1 MSDRIAN
8 SLNQDDVYAAD
19 ILRTFGLP
27 DSERG
32 LRIVAALQTVT
43 DPEIPVVTVLD
54 MGMIAGVRAH
64 GFVVEVDLTPTFAGC
79 PALDL
84 IRGDIVKA
92 LRDAGEVSAVVHTVF
107 DPPWTT
113 ERISDAGLRKLKEFG
128 LAPPKRQH
136 GGGRNPEMI
145 ALTLGGHTLDFAA
158 ETVACP
164 FCNSLHTRQ
173 ESMFGPTLCRAIH
186 YCDNCRQSF
195 EQFKVV

>member
-1 MSDRIAN
+1 MNDTITN
-8 SLNQDDVYAAD
+8 PPNHDDTDAAQ
-19 ILRTFGLP
+19 ILRMFGLP
-27 DSERG
+27 ATERG
-32 LRIVAALQTVT
+32 LRIIAALQAVT

-54 MGMIAGVRAH
+54 MGMIAGVRVHSFA
-64 GFVVEVDLTPTFAGC
+64 VEVDLTPTFAGC

-84 IRGDIVKA
+84 IRSDIVKA

-113 ERISDAGLRKLKEFG
+113 ERISDAGLHKLKEFG
-128 LAPPKRQH
+128 LAPPRRQH
-136 GGGRNPEMI
+136 GGGQNPDMI
-145 ALTLGGHTLDFAA
+145 ALTLGGHTLDCET

-164 FCNSLHTRQ
+164 FCNSRNTKQ